1 MRLLQIL
8 SNKKSKFNNFLT
20 KNHFEQ
26 LSDLN
31 IEFFES
37 VKNSLL
43 DPQGLNLANDVK
55 WIKLNQNWNSSKF
68 PVVIGGEGPPV
79 LLLHGFDSSF
89 LEFRRIYQSLKKNFQ
104 VIIPD
109 LLGFGFS
116 PRHATYDYNPS
127 KIILYLIDILE
138 KLNITNNLKII
149 GASMGGSTALKLAF
163 EIPNTID
170 KIILL
175 SPAGLF
181 GEPKNIPF
189 PLNQIGA
196 SFLGL
201 PQVRKSLCRQAF
213 AFPKICVGEMEE
225 QIASIHLGCK
235 GWRNSLASFAK
246 SGGFAGTQKYI
257 QNIPIKT
264 LCGENDRILGKKE
277 IKNIKEIEKL
287 NFIGL
292 QNCGHLPHV
301 DLPILSGKIIED
313 YFCNR
318 NNF

>member
-1 MRLLQIL
+1 M
-8 SNKKSKFNNFLT
+8 NKT
-20 KNHFEQ
+20 YFEQ
-26 LSDLN
+26 FSDLN
-31 IEFFES
+31 IDFFES
-37 VKNSLL
+37 AKISLL
-43 DPQGLNLANDVK
+43 DPLGIYLANDVK
-55 WIKLNQNWNSSKF
+55 WIKLNENWNSLEF
-68 PVVIGGEGPPV
+68 PVVIGGKGQPL

-89 LEFRRIYQSLKKNFQ
+89 LEFRRIYQSLKQNFQ

-116 PRHATYDYNPS
+116 PRCATNEYNPS
-127 KIILYLIDILE
+127 KIISYLIDLL
-138 KLNITNNLKII
+138 KTLKTTKNLKII

-163 EIPNTID
+163 EMPDSID

-181 GEPKNIPF
+181 GEPKSIPF

-213 AFPKICVGEMEE
+213 AFPDKCVGEMEE

-246 SGGFAGTQKYI
+246 SGGFSGSHEFI
-257 QNIPIKT
+257 QNIPIKAV
-264 LCGENDRILGKKE
+264 CGENDRILGKKE
-277 IKNIKEIEKL
+277 IKKIKKIEKL
-287 NFIGL
+287 NFVGL

-301 DLPILSGKIIED
+301 DLPSLSSKIIQD
-313 YFCNR
+313 YFLE
-318 NNF
+318 

>member
-1 MRLLQIL
+1 MTNTYYQ
-8 SNKKSKFNNFLT
+8 
-20 KNHFEQ
+20 Q

-31 IEFFES
+31 IDFFES
-37 VKNSLL
+37 AKMSLL
-43 DPQGLNLANDVK
+43 DPLGLYLANDVK
-55 WIKLNQNWNSSKF
+55 WIKLNENWNSLKF
-68 PVVIGGEGPPV
+68 PVVVGGEGQPL

-89 LEFRRIYQSLKKNFQ
+89 LEFRRIYKSLKSSFK
-104 VIIPD
+104 VVIPD

-116 PRHATYDYNPS
+116 PRCATKEYNPS
-127 KIILYLIDILE
+127 KIISYLVDIVETLQ
-138 KLNITNNLKII
+138 ITDNLKVI
-149 GASMGGSTALKLAF
+149 GASMGGSTALKLSL
-163 EIPNTID
+163 EIPDLIE

-201 PQVRKSLCRQAF
+201 PQVRKNLCRQAF
-213 AFPKICVGEMEE
+213 AYPDKCVGEMEE

-246 SGGFAGTQKYI
+246 SGGFAGTHKYI

-264 LCGENDRILGKKE
+264 ICGENDRILGKKE
-277 IKNIKEIEKL
+277 IKNIKKIKKL

-301 DLPILSGKIIED
+301 DLPSLSCKIIQD
-313 YFCNR
+313 YFLY
-318 NNF
+318 

>member
-1 MRLLQIL
+1 M
-8 SNKKSKFNNFLT
+8 SKT
-20 KNHFEQ
+20 HFEQ
-26 LSDLN
+26 FSDLN

-37 VKNSLL
+37 AKTSLL
-43 DPQGLNLANDVK
+43 DPLGLYLANDVK
-55 WIKLNQNWNSSKF
+55 WIKLNEKWNSTKF
-68 PVVIGGEGPPV
+68 PVVIGGKGQPI

-89 LEFRRIYQSLKKNFQ
+89 LEFRRIYKALKRNFQ

-116 PRHATYDYNPS
+116 PRCATNEYNPS
-127 KIILYLIDILE
+127 KIISYLIDILE
-138 KLNITNNLKII
+138 TLKIKINLKII
-149 GASMGGSTALKLAF
+149 GASMGGSTALKLAY

-201 PQVRKSLCRQAF
+201 PQIRKSLCRQAF
-213 AFPKICVGEMEE
+213 AYPDKCVGEMEE
-225 QIASIHLGCK
+225 QIASIHLGCR

-246 SGGFAGTQKYI
+246 SGGFAGSYKYI
-257 QNIPIKT
+257 QNFSIKT

-277 IKNIKEIEKL
+277 IKNIKNIEKL
-287 NFIGL
+287 NFVGL
-292 QNCGHLPHV
+292 QNCGHLPHI
-301 DLPILSGKIIED
+301 DLPSLSSKVIND
-313 YFCNR
+313 YFLQ
-318 NNF
+318 

>member
-1 MRLLQIL
+1 M
-8 SNKKSKFNNFLT
+8 NKT
-20 KNHFEQ
+20 HYEQ
-26 LSDLN
+26 LSDSN
-31 IEFFES
+31 VEFFES
-37 VKNSLL
+37 AKTSLL
-43 DPQGLNLANDVK
+43 DPLGLYLANDVK
-55 WIKLNQNWNSSKF
+55 WIKLHKNWNSLEF
-68 PVVIGGEGPPV
+68 PVVIGGKGQPI

-104 VIIPD
+104 LIIPD

-116 PRHATYDYNPS
+116 PRCATNEYNPT
-127 KIILYLIDILE
+127 KIIEFLIDILE
-138 KLNITNNLKII
+138 NLQITKNLSII
-149 GASMGGSTALKLAF
+149 GASMGGSTALKLAS
-163 EIPNTID
+163 EIPNSID

-213 AFPKICVGEMEE
+213 AFPDESVGDMEE

-235 GWRNSLASFAK
+235 GWRDSLASFAK
-246 SGGFAGTQKYI
+246 SGGFAGTHKYI

-277 IKNIKEIEKL
+277 IKNIKKIEKL
-287 NFIGL
+287 NFTGL
-292 QNCGHLPHV
+292 KNCGHLPHV
-301 DLPILSGKIIED
+301 DLPILSGKIIQD
-313 YFCNR
+313 YFYKK
-318 NNF
+318 NF

>member
-1 MRLLQIL
+1 MDKTHL
-8 SNKKSKFNNFLT
+8 
-20 KNHFEQ
+20 EQ
-26 LSDLN
+26 LGDLN
-31 IEFFES
+31 IDFFES
-37 VKNSLL
+37 AKMSLL
-43 DPQGLNLANDVK
+43 DPLGLYLANEVK
-55 WIKLNQNWNSSKF
+55 WIKLDKNWNSLKF
-68 PVVIGGEGPPV
+68 PVVIGGEGQPI

-89 LEFRRIYQSLKKNFQ
+89 LEFRRIYQSLKRNYK

-116 PRHATYDYNPS
+116 PRCASNEYDPA
-127 KIILYLIDILE
+127 IIISYLVDILE
-138 KLNITNNLKII
+138 TLKITKNLKII

-163 EIPNTID
+163 EIPDSIE

-196 SFLGL
+196 TFLGL

-213 AFPKICVGEMEE
+213 AYPDECVGEMEE

-246 SGGFAGTQKYI
+246 SGGFAGTCKYI

-264 LCGENDRILGKKE
+264 ICGENDRILGKKE
-277 IKNIKEIEKL
+277 IKNIKKIKKL
-287 NFIGL
+287 NFVGL

-301 DLPILSGKIIED
+301 DLPSLSSKIIQD
-313 YFCNR
+313 YFFN
-318 NNF
+318 

>member
-1 MRLLQIL
+1 M
-8 SNKKSKFNNFLT
+8 T
-20 KNHFEQ
+20 KNNFEQ

-31 IEFFES
+31 AEFFES
-37 VKNSLL
+37 AKLSLL
-43 DPQGLNLANDVK
+43 DPLGLYLANDVK
-55 WIKLNQNWNSSKF
+55 WIKLNQNWNSLKF
-68 PVVIGGEGPPV
+68 PVVIGGKGQPI

-89 LEFRRIYQSLKKNFQ
+89 LEFRRIYKSLIRNFQ
-104 VIIPD
+104 VIVPD
-109 LLGFGFS
+109 LLGFGFT
-116 PRHATYDYNPS
+116 PRCVTNEYNSS
-127 KIILYLIDILE
+127 KIISYLTDLL
-138 KLNITNNLKII
+138 KTLQITKNLKII
-149 GASMGGSTALKLAF
+149 GASMGGSIALKLAF
-163 EIPNTID
+163 EISDSID

-181 GEPKNIPF
+181 GEPKSIPF

-201 PQVRKSLCRQAF
+201 PHVRKSLCRQAF
-213 AFPKICVGEMEE
+213 AFPDECVGKMEE

-277 IKNIKEIEKL
+277 IKNIRNIEKL
-287 NFIGL
+287 NFVGL
-292 QNCGHLPHV
+292 QNCGHLPHI
-301 DLPILSGKIIED
+301 DLPSLSSKIIQD
-313 YFCNR
+313 YFLE
-318 NNF
+318 

>member
-1 MRLLQIL
+1 MTKTYFEQ
-8 SNKKSKFNNFLT
+8 FNN
-20 KNHFEQ
+20 
-26 LSDLN
+26 LN
-31 IEFFES
+31 VEFFENA
-37 VKNSLL
+37 KMSLL
-43 DPQGLNLANDVK
+43 DPLGLNLANDVK
-55 WIKLNQNWNSSKF
+55 WIKLDENWNFMKF
-68 PVVIGGEGPPV
+68 PVVIGGRGEPI

-89 LEFRRIYQSLKKNFQ
+89 LEFRRIYESLKRNFK

-116 PRHATYDYNPS
+116 PRCATNDYNPS
-127 KIILYLIDILE
+127 KIISYLIDILE
-138 KLNITNNLKII
+138 ILKITNNLKIV

-163 EIPNTID
+163 EIKDSIE

-181 GEPKNIPF
+181 GAPMNIPF

-213 AFPKICVGEMEE
+213 AYPDECVGEMEE

-246 SGGFAGTQKYI
+246 SGGFAGTNKYI

-277 IKNIKEIEKL
+277 IKNIKKIEKL
-287 NFIGL
+287 NFVGL
-292 QNCGHLPHV
+292 KNCGHLPHI
-301 DLPILSGKIIED
+301 DLPSLSSKIILD
-313 YFCNR
+313 YFCN
-318 NNF
+318 

>member
-1 MRLLQIL
+1 MRSLQIL
-8 SNKKSKFNNFLT
+8 NNKKPKYYKFLT
-20 KNHFEQ
+20 KTHFEQ

-31 IEFFES
+31 VKFFES
-37 VKNSLL
+37 AKVSLL
-43 DPQGLNLANDVK
+43 DPLGLDLANDVK
-55 WIKLNQNWNSSKF
+55 WIKLNENWNSMKF
-68 PVVIGGEGPPV
+68 PVVVAGKGHPI
-79 LLLHGFDSSF
+79 LFLHGFDSSF
-89 LEFRRIYQSLKKNFQ
+89 LEFRRIYKSLKRNFK

-116 PRHATYDYNPS
+116 PRCATNEFNAS
-127 KIILYLIDILE
+127 KIISYLIDIL
-138 KLNITNNLKII
+138 KTLKITNNLKII

-163 EIPNTID
+163 EIPTSID

-213 AFPKICVGEMEE
+213 AYPDSCVGEMEE

-246 SGGFAGTQKYI
+246 SGGFAGTHKYI
-257 QNIPIKT
+257 QNFPIKT

-277 IKNIKEIEKL
+277 IKNIKKIKKL
-287 NFIGL
+287 NCIGL

-301 DLPILSGKIIED
+301 DLPSLSSKIIQD
-313 YFCNR
+313 YFLK
-318 NNF
+318 